1 MSLAAPVHCD
11 GGKPWCRASN
21 GSRLPTQAEANSKT
35 RWSISGKTCWCNH
48 LATLRKSNPLIHMRH
63 IHISFHVIH
72 EVCPTQL
79 SIPVL
84 FFSYRPKSQI
94 NTEEIQFWCSS
105 MVQNLRYFG
114 SHFLTF
120 TKNPELARS
129 NSQKW
134 CSVQK
139 RAKQSYISMKST
151 HWTGTCLH
159 IFEFNAFPTGLWILS
174 LCLFAN
180 MYFRCKINQNTSK
193 YLILMHI
200 PGNDILNIS

>member
-1 MSLAAPVHCD
+1 MTAESCD
-11 GGKPWCRASN
+11 AVPN

-35 RWSISGKTCWCNH
+35 RWSMSGKTCWCNH
-48 LATLRKSNPLIHMRH
+48 LATLRKSNPLIHMSPL
-63 IHISFHVIH
+63 IFHFMSYMKYAQ
-72 EVCPTQL
+72 PNFQFL
-79 SIPVL
+79 Y

-94 NTEEIQFWCSS
+94 KSEEIHIGFSS

-139 RAKQSYISMKST
+139 RAKQSNISMKST
-151 HWTGTCLH
+151 H
-159 IFEFNAFPTGLWILS
+159 
-174 LCLFAN
+174 
-180 MYFRCKINQNTSK
+180 
-193 YLILMHI
+193 
-200 PGNDILNIS
+200 